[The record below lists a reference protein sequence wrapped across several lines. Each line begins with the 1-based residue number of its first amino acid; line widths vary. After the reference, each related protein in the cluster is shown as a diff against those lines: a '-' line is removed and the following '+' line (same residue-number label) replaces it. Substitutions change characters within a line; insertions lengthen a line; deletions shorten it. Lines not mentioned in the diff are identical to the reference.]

1 MELLEYQAKALFEQ
15 VGIPTLPSQT
25 IHHPSDL
32 KKLTIPYPVVLKSQV
47 RAGGRGKA
55 GGIRF
60 VENTI
65 DAIAATRAIFNLSI
79 LGEYPNAILAE
90 ARYDIEKEIFLAI
103 LLDYQLQY
111 PVLLGSYQGGI
122 DIELLLKHMQKVVVT
137 DEFSPYYA
145 RRLAIAMGLRGEQI
159 ETVSLIV
166 QKMYQLFCDRD
177 LEFIEINPL
186 AINRQGKVMALDG
199 KITTNDD
206 ALGRHD
212 DLAALLQPA
221 IATSDTDEALTSI
234 QWLSPID
241 SKGKVGIF
249 CNSKGLALTYWDLF
263 TKARRKVAS
272 AMILETPYTSINFLD
287 QIKPAITEIA
297 KLSSLKVLLIDIFGS
312 REIAKVVAEAIA
324 DWLEPESIPQVHNT
338 SEDRV
343 IRATGTSNII
353 RPKQSSVSTHSP
365 NSTAL
370 LPIVLRLAGGLDEP
384 LIQRLS
390 CLSIFYSDDLN
401 TALKKATALSRSRV
415 TSHGG

>member
-103 LLDYQLQY
+103 LLDYQLQH

-145 RRLAIAMGLRGEQI
+145 RRLAIAMGVHGEQI
-159 ETVSLIV
+159 EMVSLIV

-186 AINRQGKVMALDG
+186 AINHQGKVMALDG

-206 ALGRHD
+206 ALGRHG
-212 DLAALLQPA
+212 DLAALLHQA
-221 IATSDTDEALTSI
+221 IPTSQTAATLTPI

-241 SKGKVGIF
+241 SKGKVSIL

-272 AMILETPYTSINFLD
+272 AMILDTPYSSINFLD
-287 QIKPAITEIA
+287 QIKNAIAQIT

-324 DWLEPESIPQVHNT
+324 DWLEPESIPKVLNT
-338 SEDRV
+338 SEDRA

-353 RPKQSSVSTHSP
+353 RPKESSASTR
-365 NSTAL
+365 STRNTAS

-384 LIQRLS
+384 LMQRLS
-390 CLSIFYSDDLN
+390 GLSIFYSDDLN
-401 TALKKATALSRSRV
+401 TAIKKATALSRSRV